1 MKGIFNLIS
10 NDNNQP
16 LNDEIMNS
24 GDQAE
29 EIKDTEESPEADPE
43 NTAGAEEES
52 SDYAEQQTESADEVT
67 DEVDDIYEGGKYTT
81 DEDDIAFVAERITGA
96 RHSVS
101 ATAAPIVIRE
111 KGEPYAKVQS
121 DSVTGTSAAT
131 NKVPTESA
139 EKVTSNA
146 ANGQKKLFRSVI
158 SAAVALIVLLS
169 TAVVGINVV
178 LNSER
183 AADYDMAQFPD
194 GQPEV
199 IEPENEPDLLE
210 ASDTETDSGTS
221 EQSDAPESNAETSDT
236 ESQTETETEPVKQL
250 YTVKLDF
257 YARTDIDVSTE
268 QITFGELLEGI
279 GCTLTEGEVPSVGL
293 DYVIAADTIITIDN
307 ITYGTET
314 ITEPIA
320 YESEVIEVDTVPRG
334 TTNYVQYGENG
345 TIEKTYTIEY
355 KNGVEQSRTL
365 TSENTTKWPVNEKY
379 ELGVGGSFVGSD
391 GVTYTYSYRK
401 VVPATYYNIEGLTYL
416 GTMADESVIAVDRS
430 YIPLGTKLYVKN
442 DKYDFGVRIASDVG
456 SMIKEWE
463 IDIWID
469 ESNPQYASFS
479 KDGYHYDMEIYYI
492 D

>member
-1 MKGIFNLIS
+1 MIS
-10 NDNNQP
+10 NDNNQS
-16 LNDEIMNS
+16 LNDEIVNS

-29 EIKDTEESPEADPE
+29 EIKDTEESPEFDCE
-43 NTAGAEEES
+43 NTDVTEEKS
-52 SDYAEQQTESADEVT
+52 SDVSEKDSADAPE
-67 DEVDDIYEGGKYTT
+67 DIYEGGKYTT

-111 KGEPYAKVQS
+111 KEKPNNKPQNI
-121 DSVTGTSAAT
+121 SVNGTFA
-131 NKVPTESA
+131 ESA
-139 EKVTSNA
+139 NMGPDGSSEKFTRNPTVD
-146 ANGQKKLFRSVI
+146 QKKMFRSVI
-158 SAAVALIVLLS
+158 TAAVALIVVLS
-169 TAVVGINVV
+169 TVVVGVNVA

-183 AADYDMAQFPD
+183 PADYDMSEIHD
-194 GQPEV
+194 GQAEV
-199 IEPENEPDLLE
+199 IEPENELDCSE
-210 ASDTETDSGTS
+210 ASDSDASEQTDS
-221 EQSDAPESNAETSDT
+221 T
-236 ESQTETETEPVKQL
+236 ESDNDDTDTNTEFDTKAETEPVKQL

-257 YARTDIDVSTE
+257 YSRDDIDVSTE
-268 QITFGELLEGI
+268 QITFGELLDGI

-293 DYVIAADTIITIDN
+293 DYVIAADTVITIDN

-314 ITEPIA
+314 ITESIA

-345 TIEKTYTIEY
+345 TLEKTYTIEY

-365 TSENTTKWPVNEKY
+365 MSENTTKWPVNEKY
-379 ELGVGGSFVGSD
+379 ELGIGGSFVGSD
-391 GVTYTYSYRK
+391 GITYTYSYRR
-401 VVPATYYNIEGLTYL
+401 VVPATYYNIEELTYL

-469 ESNPQYASFS
+469 KSNPQYESFAQI
-479 KDGYHYDMEIYYI
+479 GYHYDMEIYYI